1 MKSKVSA
8 FIRQHQLLS
17 HDALYL
23 VAVSGGADSVAL
35 LRVLLMLGYRV
46 DAVHCNFHLRGDE
59 SNRDEQFVRDLCRR
73 LDVPLHLAHFDTLA
87 YSAVHH
93 VSIEMA
99 ARDLRYRFFEQL
111 AADID
116 ASGICVAHHR
126 DDSVETVLLNLLRG
140 TGIHGLTGIK
150 PERSCATPE
159 VSILRPLLC
168 VSRQEIENWLR
179 EIGQDYVTDSTNL
192 CDDVVRNKIRLHL
205 IPLLR
210 EIQPSA
216 VENVQAT
223 AELMGEAERIYDAY
237 TTSFIAKAK
246 ENNSLVIN
254 DLLSAASPLCILFE
268 WLSPYGFSS
277 SVIRQIASSL
287 NAQTGRHWESA
298 THELWMDRAQLL
310 LTPKADEPTE
320 MRLPETGL
328 YRLPQS
334 ESHLRVSLLDE
345 PLLRREASCA
355 CLDAAKVQFPLTL
368 RCPRQGDRFTP
379 YGMKGSRLLS
389 DFLTDLKMP
398 LPEKRRQLLLTDAQ
412 GAILWVVGLRP
423 AAPFCIS
430 EATRQTLLIELQ
442 ESSTPSVTVT
452 P

>member
-8 FIRQHQLLS
+8 FIQQQHLLS
-17 HDALYL
+17 HDALYI
-23 VAVSGGADSVAL
+23 VALSGGADSVAL

-46 DAVHCNFHLRGDE
+46 EAAHCNFHLRGDE
-59 SNRDEQFVRDLCRR
+59 SNRDEQFVKELCIQ
-73 LDVPLHLAHFDTLA
+73 LDVPLHLAHFDTLT
-87 YSAVHH
+87 YSTVHN

-99 ARDLRYRFFEQL
+99 ARELRYRYFEQL
-111 AADID
+111 ATDIG
-116 ASGICVAHHR
+116 ACGICIAHHR
-126 DDSVETVLLNLLRG
+126 DDSVETMLLNLLRG

-150 PERSCATPE
+150 PERKCTTPG

-168 VSRQEIENWLR
+168 LSRLEIESWLH

-192 CDDVVRNKIRLHL
+192 CDDVVRNKIRLRL

-216 VENVQAT
+216 VESLQTT

-237 TTSFIAKAK
+237 TLSFTTKAK
-246 ENNSLVIN
+246 ENNSLVIS
-254 DLLSAASPLCILFE
+254 DLLQAASPLCILFE
-268 WLSPYGFSS
+268 WLSPYGFNP
-277 SVIRQIASSL
+277 SVIRQIADSL
-287 NAQTGRHWESA
+287 DAQTGRHWESA
-298 THELWMDRAQLL
+298 THELWMDRAKLL
-310 LTPKADEPTE
+310 LSPKADSPTE
-320 MRLPETGL
+320 MRVPETGL
-328 YRLPQS
+328 YRLTQS
-334 ESHLRVSLLDE
+334 ESYLRVSLLDS

-368 RCPRQGDRFTP
+368 RTPRQGDRFTP
-379 YGMKGSRLLS
+379 YGMKGSRLVS

-430 EATRQTLLIELQ
+430 DTTVRTLLVELQ
-442 ESSTPSVTVT
+442 ESSTPSATVT